1 MASTSL
7 SPTFGDMDG
16 GHDQR
21 SSLIAALR
29 ARLGESD
36 SADIDGDVT
45 GEAADFEA
53 DGLALVPPKQ
63 EEAMED
69 VSLEYL
75 SDFLFAHA
83 QDAGSNEAPEG
94 EAPTGTVIENKFMQ
108 MDKRSDARSKVM
120 DALKVQM
127 SRSAAI
133 PKQAPP
139 VPPASAGG
147 SQVIDVDLDSADEMP
162 APAAVTFHEP
172 PRVCPCGNVPK
183 RTAKFCIQCGRPW
196 EAPAMAAPPPK
207 RLRQNSAGHAPTL
220 ASPPALVPV
229 PEFATLPPSLT
240 SAPLLSSPT
249 PTPVLTL
256 APVPELMPVAVLA
269 PAPPLP
275 LAPALTLPVSA
286 AVPKPAPPLLP
297 VPLLQPQLVPLSA
310 SVPQL
315 QPAPPAVPVEP
326 SAPESRLAEAAELA
340 ARKAAMLGR
349 LQAAETVGRPAAVAS
364 NMPGG
369 PPPQSAPVNTGP
381 SNQGSDGPSPDASG
395 CPPGST
401 PEQYEAYRRKCWEQ
415 YYEYTSVWKKYYNQN
430 QAEQT
435 GKGKTKDKGKGKMKG
450 MQPGSI
456 PADLAQNPAMALSLP
471 GKSMASGKGFG
482 APAAHVVLPPGY
494 TGKGTPLLGMGQ
506 PGRPPTV
513 LSGNLAVAAA
523 NQLVNTKVPQA
534 MPPEED
540 IHSKLLG
547 L

>member
-1 MASTSL
+1 MASASL
-7 SPTFGDMDG
+7 SPTFGSMEG

-29 ARLGESD
+29 ARLGESGGTD
-36 SADIDGDVT
+36 VTGDVT
-45 GEAADFEA
+45 EEAPDFES
-53 DGLALVPPKQ
+53 DGLALVPPKE

-69 VSLEYL
+69 VSMEYL

-83 QDAGSNEAPEG
+83 QDAPSSEMPEG
-94 EAPTGTVIENKFMQ
+94 EDAASAGIENKFMQ

-139 VPPASAGG
+139 TLPAMGRAGG
-147 SQVIDVDLDSADEMP
+147 SQVIDLELDSPDEMP
-162 APAAVTFHEP
+162 APAALTYNEP
-172 PRVCPCGNVPK
+172 PQVCPCGNVPK
-183 RTAKFCIQCGRPW
+183 RTAKFCIQCGRAW
-196 EAPAMAAPPPK
+196 EAAAAAPPQK
-207 RLRQNSAGHAPTL
+207 RRRQHPAG
-220 ASPPALVPV
+220 
-229 PEFATLPPSLT
+229 
-240 SAPLLSSPT
+240 
-249 PTPVLTL
+249 L
-256 APVPELMPVAVLA
+256 APPLA
-269 PAPPLP
+269 PAPPLMPMPVLEPVSPAFPPALPLTSPTLALVPP
-275 LAPALTLPVSA
+275 LAPMPPLMPVPVLTPAPPFLVTAPPLTSPVPA
-286 AVPKPAPPLLP
+286 PVPKPAPPLLP
-297 VPLLQPQLVPLSA
+297 VPPLQPHLVPLPA
-310 SVPQL
+310 PVPQL
-315 QPAPPAVPVEP
+315 QLAPPAVPTEP
-326 SAPESRLAEAAELA
+326 FGPQPGSAEAAELA

-349 LQAAETVGRPAAVAS
+349 LQAAETVGQAAAVAS
-364 NMPGG
+364 NMPPLSAPGKAG
-369 PPPQSAPVNTGP
+369 PP
-381 SNQGSDGPSPDASG
+381 NQGSGGPSPDVSG

-415 YYEYTSVWKKYYNQN
+415 YYEYTSVWKKYYDQN

-471 GKSMASGKGFG
+471 GKSMAGGKGLG
-482 APAAHVVLPPGY
+482 ARPAHVVPPPGY
-494 TGKGTPLLGMGQ
+494 AGKGAPLLAMGR
-506 PGRPPTV
+506 PGGPPTV
-513 LSGNLAVAAA
+513 ISGNLAVAAA
-523 NQLVNTKVPQA
+523 NQLVNAKVPQA